1 MFQIWTLLI
10 GLLMLGLIAPF
21 LYGIFSDVSGGMSD
35 QFSQIVLAAGV
46 PIFFFIFVFAALFIW
61 GRRPEDGYGRGY

>member
-21 LYGIFSDVSGGMSD
+21 MYQVFTSSAAGVSD
-35 QFSQIVLAAGV
+35 QFSQIILTAGV

-61 GRRPEDGYGRGY
+61 GRQPEDQYARY